1 MDKDGI
7 FQGDIYINW
16 DFWNFCGP
24 DCVKHEDT
32 LTWKKDETVKMT
44 LQYDNPLLWTG
55 LKWYGILLAC
65 ILLYSL
71 ILTAVLSAIGTI
83 IVIISYNSFHY
94 LIPVMMKSKLE
105 KSELSIHLADK
116 MDNMDRTWK
125 WFTNLLLRMFIKKVI
140 ELSERVN
147 ENGKFVIRISC
158 KVLYYL
164 VIATI
169 AYITTRDQ
177 GDYYAES
184 NMLETHAEP
193 AFHYKFE
200 WFILVFF
207 VMLM

>member
-1 MDKDGI
+1 
-7 FQGDIYINW
+7 
-16 DFWNFCGP
+16 
-24 DCVKHEDT
+24 
-32 LTWKKDETVKMT
+32 
-44 LQYDNPLLWTG
+44 
-55 LKWYGILLAC
+55 
-65 ILLYSL
+65 
-71 ILTAVLSAIGTI
+71 
-83 IVIISYNSFHY
+83 
-94 LIPVMMKSKLE
+94 MKSKLE

-125 WFTNLLLRMFIKKVI
+125 WFTNLLLRMFIRKVI
-140 ELSERVN
+140 DLSERVN

-184 NMLETHAEP
+184 NLLETHAEP

-207 VMLM
+207 VLLM